1 MIPALT
7 VLAWYK
13 AGKGTAVLTLLGLF
27 LIYGMGFWEQTM
39 QTVALVLSST
49 VIALILGVP
58 LGIWT
63 AQNRIAAKI
72 IRPVMDL
79 MQTMPAFVYLIP
91 AVLFFGLGPVPGAF
105 ATVIFAMPP
114 VVRLTD
120 LGIRQVPEDI
130 VEATRSFGATSASY
144 FQSTAA
150 VGVADDY
157 DGSESNDYD
166 GIVYGGDCR
175 NDLCRRFGGRSY

>member
-1 MIPALT
+1 MINIGKYIEIAINWMTEHWAHFFDVVNNIIGGFIDAFQNGLLWIPFYIMIAALT

-13 AGKGTAVLTLLGLF
+13 AGKGTAALTLLGLF

-63 AQNRIAAKI
+63 ARNRVAAKI

-91 AVLFFGLGPVPGAF
+91 AVF
-105 ATVIFAMPP
+105 
-114 VVRLTD
+114 
-120 LGIRQVPEDI
+120 
-130 VEATRSFGATSASY
+130 
-144 FQSTAA
+144 
-150 VGVADDY
+150 
-157 DGSESNDYD
+157 
-166 GIVYGGDCR
+166 
-175 NDLCRRFGGRSY
+175 

>member
-1 MIPALT
+1 
-7 VLAWYK
+7 
-13 AGKGTAVLTLLGLF
+13 
-27 LIYGMGFWEQTM
+27 MGFWEQTM

-79 MQTMPAFVYLIP
+79 MRTMPAFVYLIP

-105 ATVIFAMPP
+105 CH
-114 VVRLTD
+114 
-120 LGIRQVPEDI
+120 GDI
-130 VEATRSFGATSASY
+130 CHAAGCPFDGFRN
-144 FQSTAA
+144 TA
-150 VGVADDY
+150 
-157 DGSESNDYD
+157 GS
-166 GIVYGGDCR
+166 GGYR
-175 NDLCRRFGGRSY
+175 